1 MIVKA
6 AGLLGGQTVAAES
19 GVWDVMPPTRLREC
33 LSSSMRTLR
42 PIVSGSMVLH
52 PFLGGIDGWYDV
64 EICILAQCIL
74 ISQACKTAV
83 LHPTIS
89 YPAEYEETDDLVS
102 EM

>member
-64 EICILAQCIL
+64 EVCILAQCIL
-74 ISQACKTAV
+74 ISHK
-83 LHPTIS
+83 
-89 YPAEYEETDDLVS
+89 PARPLSFTRPYHILLN
-102 EM
+102 MRRQMI

>member
-1 MIVKA
+1 MIVRA
-6 AGLLGGQTVAAES
+6 AGLLAGQTVAAES

-64 EICILAQCIL
+64 EVCILARVFLSLKPARPLSFTRPYHIL
-74 ISQACKTAV
+74 LNMRRQMI
-83 LHPTIS
+83 
-89 YPAEYEETDDLVS
+89 
-102 EM
+102 